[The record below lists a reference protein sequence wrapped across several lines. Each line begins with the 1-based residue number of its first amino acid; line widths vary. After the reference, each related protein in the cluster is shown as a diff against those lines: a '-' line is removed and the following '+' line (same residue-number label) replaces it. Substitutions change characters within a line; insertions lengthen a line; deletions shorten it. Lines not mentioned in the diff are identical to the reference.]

1 MCSLFIFLNK
11 KKNKKKID
19 KKRTINID
27 DELDPVEPL
36 KDISKIDFKKL
47 NIKCYQLCL
56 LNQINNFF
64 DSLPSKETLLQC
76 KKRSY
81 MVCNIYKITQKEFPL
96 DLGLNENTSV
106 ILKVY
111 LTNIENYWNYIQYKT
126 LNEVFFQTVAYHNTN
141 IRTPKIYF
149 WGYNSNFLFSYIAMY
164 YIDSNDYTTINN
176 IISTPRI
183 SLLSDNYYHQVL
195 KEFKQQKFFHNDLIN
210 NGNII
215 TDKNKPFED
224 SNSSFIIDF
233 GEADIS
239 NNKPFEIKFP
249 SSLLKNNK

>member
-1 MCSLFIFLNK
+1 
-11 KKNKKKID
+11 
-19 KKRTINID
+19 
-27 DELDPVEPL
+27 
-36 KDISKIDFKKL
+36 
-47 NIKCYQLCL
+47 
-56 LNQINNFF
+56 
-64 DSLPSKETLLQC
+64 
-76 KKRSY
+76 
-81 MVCNIYKITQKEFPL
+81 
-96 DLGLNENTSV
+96 
-106 ILKVY
+106 
-111 LTNIENYWNYIQYKT
+111 
-126 LNEVFFQTVAYHNTN
+126 
-141 IRTPKIYF
+141 
-149 WGYNSNFLFSYIAMY
+149 MY

-195 KEFKQQKFFHNDLIN
+195 KEFEQQKFFHNDLIN